1 VGRSD
6 LSTPVRRQYLEIKA
20 QHPDAVLFFRLGDFY
35 ETFDDDA
42 ELVAGELDIA
52 LTSKPMGKG
61 LRVPLAGVPVQSVDG
76 YLAKLIE
83 RGHRVA
89 ICEQLEDPKATK
101 GLVQRGVVRVVSP
114 GTALDPALLEQGSS
128 NYCAALVVLDA
139 KRGGVLDGKRDGRR
153 AGIAAVDLSTGDF
166 RVCELSDA
174 DGGEGLEARA
184 ARELARL
191 GVAELLLPE
200 GGAPNGVIE
209 DALESALQAERLS
222 LKRTA
227 QAAQR
232 FEPAGAAQRLSRH
245 YGLSDVEGL
254 GLAERPAGLAAA
266 GALLEYLVRSQP
278 GLFREGAGESGVA
291 GMPHLGRPTLYE
303 AGATMQ
309 LDGSTERALALFPTG
324 AAGEDR
330 EATLLGQLDRC
341 ATAAGR
347 RLLAERLA
355 RPLLDL
361 EALEER
367 LDRVEALAGASL
379 VRRRVGETLKQV
391 PDMERLLGRISTG
404 LALPGEVARLGVGL
418 EAAAELRSRLGE
430 REDLATS
437 SSAVLGRIAEEL
449 RPCRAASEAIGA
461 TLVGEPLD
469 SFEEGGVVRPGF
481 DAELDRW
488 RAQLRAGRA
497 ALAALEGREREATGI
512 NNLKVGYHRTFGYY
526 LEVTKGQM
534 DRVPD
539 DWQRRQTL
547 AGGERYVTEELR
559 QEERRLLAARDGLAV
574 RERALFEQLCR
585 QVAAEAEPVRA
596 LAQAVARLDVAW
608 AGAELAVERNYVR
621 PQLDRSQRL
630 SIREGRHPVVERALT
645 SGRFVPNDCD
655 LDAGSAQLL
664 LITGPN
670 MAGKSTYLRQTALI
684 VLMAQIGSFVPAAEA
699 RIGLVD
705 RVFARV
711 GARDDLAAGQSTFM
725 VEMLESAAILATAS
739 DRSLLVLDEIGRGT
753 STYDGLAIA
762 RALLEHLVAGERAG
776 PRTLFA
782 THFHELT
789 ALAEQQERVV
799 NAHVAVAEGEDG
811 EGGSGLRFLY
821 RIVPGGADRSYGIHV
836 AEMAGLPSPL
846 LARARVLLAELERGP
861 VASDGAADGGSTAP
875 TLQPSLLGVLDRE
888 PSPLLTELA
897 GLDIDNLTPLDAI
910 RALFALRE
918 RARRECEGAEDAP

>member
-1 VGRSD
+1 MGRSD

-128 NYCAALVVLDA
+128 NYCAALVVLDE
-139 KRGGVLDGKRDGRR
+139 KRDGRR

-166 RVCELSDA
+166 RVCELLDIG
-174 DGGEGLEARA
+174 GGEALEARA

-209 DALESALQAERLS
+209 NALESAMQAERLS
-222 LKRTA
+222 VKRTA

-232 FEPAGAAQRLSRH
+232 FEPSGAAQRLSRH

-278 GLFREGAGESGVA
+278 GLFREEVHGEAGGGNGESGVA
-291 GMPHLGRPTLYE
+291 GMPHLGRPALYE
-303 AGATMQ
+303 PSATMQ

-330 EATLLGQLDRC
+330 DATLLGQLDRC

-379 VRRRVGETLKQV
+379 VRRRLGETLKQV

-430 REDLATS
+430 QGESATS
-437 SSAVLGRIAEEL
+437 GAAVLIRIGEEL

-461 TLVGEPLD
+461 TLVDEPLD

-559 QEERRLLAARDGLAV
+559 HEERRLLAARDGLAA

-585 QVAAEAEPVRA
+585 QVAAEAEQVRA

-739 DRSLLVLDEIGRGT
+739 ERSLLVLDEIGRGT

-846 LARARVLLAELERGP
+846 LARARVLLAELERDA
-861 VASDGAADGGSTAP
+861 VASDGASDGGSATPA
-875 TLQPSLLGVLDRE
+875 LQPSLLGVLDRE

-918 RARRECEGAEDAP
+918 RARRECEGGEDTP